1 MAVDVLQHYRET
13 GALLE
18 GHFLLK
24 SGLHSPYFLQ
34 SAAVFQYPEHARAL
48 AGALAEKLR
57 PFSPDFVIGPAIGGV
72 VLSFLVAEALGARAI
87 FAEKDEAGGMFIR
100 PGLVV
105 RPGERFVAVEDVV
118 TTGGSVRRAAQA
130 ALARGAELVAVGAVV
145 DRSPTP
151 PEFGVPFLALVRFVP
166 ETYTPEACPLC
177 RAGVPLSRV

>member
-1 MAVDVLQHYRET
+1 MDVLSRYRES

-57 PFSPDFVIGPAIGGV
+57 PFSPEFVIGPAIGGV
-72 VLSFLVAEALGARAI
+72 VLSFLVAEALGVRAL
-87 FAEKDEAGGMFIR
+87 FAEKDEAGGMFLR
-100 PGLVV
+100 PGLLV

-118 TTGGSVRRAAQA
+118 TTGGSVRRAARA

-145 DRSPTP
+145 DRSPKP

-166 ETYTPEACPLC
+166 ETYAPEECPLC

>member
-1 MAVDVLQHYRET
+1 MDVLARYRES

-48 AGALAEKLR
+48 AEALAEKLR
-57 PFSPDFVIGPAIGGV
+57 SFEPDFVIGPAIGGV
-72 VLSFLVAEALGARAI
+72 VLSHLVAEALGARAL
-87 FAEKDEAGGMFIR
+87 FAEKDEAGGMFLR
-100 PGLVV
+100 PGLLV

-130 ALARGAELVAVGAVV
+130 AIARGAELVAVGAVV
-145 DRSPTP
+145 DRSPEP
-151 PEFGVPFLALVRFVP
+151 PDFGVPFRALVRFVP
-166 ETYTPEACPLC
+166 ETYAPEECPPC

>member
-1 MAVDVLQHYRET
+1 VDVLQRYREA

-24 SGLHSPYFLQ
+24 SGLHSPHFLQ
-34 SAAVFQYPEHARAL
+34 SAAVFQHPEHARAL
-48 AGALAEKLR
+48 AGALAEKLA

-72 VLSFLVAEALGARAI
+72 VLSFLVAEALGARAL

-118 TTGGSVRRAAQA
+118 TTGGSVRKAIAAA
-130 ALARGAELVAVGAVV
+130 TERGAEVVAVGAVV
-145 DRSPTP
+145 DRSPKP
-151 PEFGVPFLALVRFVP
+151 PAFGVPFVSLVRFVP
-166 ETYTPEACPLC
+166 ETYPPEACPLC
-177 RAGVPLSRV
+177 RAGIPLERV

>member
-1 MAVDVLQHYRET
+1 MDVLERYRAS

-48 AGALAEKLR
+48 AEALAEKLR
-57 PFSPDFVIGPAIGGV
+57 PFAPDFVIGPAIGGV
-72 VLSFLVAEALGARAI
+72 VLGYLVAEALGARAL
-87 FAEKDEAGGMFIR
+87 FAEKDGAGGMFIR

-105 RPGERFVAVEDVV
+105 EPGERFVAVEDVV
-118 TTGGSVRRAAQA
+118 TTGGSVQKTIEAAR
-130 ALARGAELVAVGAVV
+130 ARGAELVAVGAVV

-151 PEFGVPFLALVRFVP
+151 PEFGVPFVSLVRFVP
-166 ETYTPEACPLC
+166 ETYAPEACPLC
-177 RAGVPLSRV
+177 RAGVPLERV

>member
-1 MAVDVLQHYRET
+1 MDVLSRYRES

-24 SGLHSPYFLQ
+24 SGLHSAYFLQ
-34 SAAVFQYPEHARAL
+34 SAAVFQYPGHARAL
-48 AGALAEKLR
+48 AEALAEKLR
-57 PFSPDFVIGPAIGGV
+57 PFSPEFVIGPAIGGV
-72 VLSFLVAEALGARAI
+72 VLSHLVAEALGVRAL
-87 FAEKDEAGGMFIR
+87 FAEKDEAGGMFLR
-100 PGLVV
+100 PGLLV

-145 DRSPTP
+145 DRSPKP

-166 ETYTPEACPLC
+166 ETYAPEECPLC
-177 RAGVPLSRV
+177 RTGVPLSRV